1 MLSHNLEYSSAL
13 TGASFLFYEIKQVVK
28 LSLEG
33 LSDKEI
39 KEVVIEDNL
48 FEYQHVSSLKRA
60 IPSLLRRKMAF
71 DDVLVNMLLNEN
83 VETAKMINLYAI
95 MKTDRLFFEWMAEVI
110 SQKLFEGDFLLEKKD
125 INVFFNH
132 KAEQSEK
139 VSSFKEQ
146 TVKKLQTVHQRI
158 LHESGILMDIKK
170 GTLTVPIIDMDLK
183 EHLEAINDADYI
195 KAMGA

>member
-1 MLSHNLEYSSAL
+1 MSHNLEYSSAL